1 MNDVVID
8 IDCLGKSYV
17 LGRNPTSASY
27 GSLRESLTEGVRHW
41 LKPFGPLRSRKSLA
55 SPEFGLF
62 WALRDVSL
70 KIRDGERVGIIGKNG
85 AGKST
90 LLKVL
95 SRITEPTMGK
105 VTIAGR
111 MTSLLEVGTGF
122 HPELTGRENIY
133 LSGAI
138 LGMSRINIAKSFDQ
152 IVAFAEVEQFLDT
165 PVKRYS
171 SGMYVRLAF
180 SVAAH
185 LESEILAVDEVL
197 AVGDAEFQRKCLA
210 RMGDV
215 SRGGKTTLFVSH
227 NMAAVSQLCTRG
239 VVLSGGGIVFDG
251 EIKNAIQHYMD
262 TGPQG
267 DAITEYPVNLSKPVQ
282 IKSIAVCDLNGVP
295 RTSHDWNAD
304 LYVQVKIEARKTVTV
319 ACVVQLITA
328 DGVRVF
334 QLNSANYFKKL
345 NPLSNGQAIIYQV
358 RIKGGILNP
367 GSFGITAII
376 TEGNVGNYDSRS
388 SSTLWLEAMTP
399 TSDFIGQRKKD
410 LSLMRLSADWTI
422 NPLGQN
428 GIQ

>member
-1 MNDVVID
+1 MSDVVIN
-8 IDCLGKSYV
+8 IDGLGKSYM
-17 LGRNPTSASY
+17 LGRKPTSAPY
-27 GSLRESLTEGVRHW
+27 GSLRESISEGVRQW
-41 LKPFGPLRSRKSLA
+41 LRRSGPLRSQQSLA
-55 SPEFGLF
+55 PAECGLF

-70 KIRDGERVGIIGKNG
+70 KIRDGERVGIIGRNG

-111 MTSLLEVGTGF
+111 VTSLLEVGTGF

-138 LGMSRINIAKSFDQ
+138 LGMSRADIAKSFDQ

-180 SVAAH
+180 AVAAH
-185 LESEILAVDEVL
+185 LESEILIVDEVL

-215 SRGGKTTLFVSH
+215 SREGRTTLFVSH

-239 VVLSGGGIVFDG
+239 VVLSSGGMVFDG
-251 EIKNAIQHYMD
+251 EIKNAVQHYMD
-262 TGPQG
+262 TGFQG
-267 DAITEYPVNLSKPVQ
+267 DAITEYPVDLSKPVQ
-282 IKSIAVCDLNGVP
+282 IKSIAVCDMTGTP

-304 LYVQVKIEARKTVTV
+304 LYVQVKIEARKTATV
-319 ACVVQLITA
+319 ACVIQLITA
-328 DGVRVF
+328 DGVRVC
-334 QLNSANYFKKL
+334 QLNSANFFKKL
-345 NPLSNGQAIIYQV
+345 TSLSNGQALTCQA
-358 RIKGGILNP
+358 RIRGGMLNP
-367 GSFGITAII
+367 GAFSITAII
-376 TEGNVGNYDSRS
+376 TEGNVGNYDNRS
-388 SSTLWLEAMTP
+388 SSTIWLEAMTP
-399 TSDFIGQRKKD
+399 TDDFIGQRKKD
-410 LSLMRLSADWTI
+410 LSLLRLSAEWLI
-422 NPLGQN
+422 NTKDQIGT
-428 GIQ
+428 

>member
-1 MNDVVID
+1 MDDVVIN
-8 IDCLGKSYV
+8 IDGLGKSYV
-17 LGRNPTSASY
+17 LGRQSKSAPY
-27 GSLRESLTEGVRHW
+27 GSLRENIAEGIKNWFRR
-41 LKPFGPLRSRKSLA
+41 PD
-55 SPEFGLF
+55 SPRAQQSSVAVGSSLF
-62 WALRDVSL
+62 WALSDVSL
-70 KIRDGERVGIIGKNG
+70 QIRNGERVGIIGRNG

-111 MTSLLEVGTGF
+111 VTSLLEVGTGF

-138 LGMSRINIAKSFDQ
+138 LGMSRADIAKRFDQ

-185 LESEILAVDEVL
+185 LESEILIVDEVL

-215 SRGGKTTLFVSH
+215 SKEGRTTLFVSH

-239 VVLSGGGIVFDG
+239 VVLRSGAMSFDG
-251 EIKNAIQHYMD
+251 EIKAAIQHYMD
-262 TGPQG
+262 TGLQG
-267 DAITEYPVNLSKPVQ
+267 DAITEYPVDASKRVQ
-282 IKSIAVCDLNGVP
+282 ILCIAVCDVTGTP

-304 LYVQVKIEARKTVTV
+304 LYVQVKVAARTTATV

-328 DGVRVF
+328 DGVRVC
-334 QLNSANYFKKL
+334 QLNSANFFKKL
-345 NPLSNGQAIIYQV
+345 TPLSNGQEITYQA
-358 RIKGGILNP
+358 RIGGGILNP
-367 GSFGITAII
+367 GAFSITAIV
-376 TEGNVGNYDSRS
+376 TEGNVGNYDNRS
-388 SSTLWLEAMTP
+388 SSTIWLEAMTP
-399 TSDFIGQRKKD
+399 AGDFLGQRKRD
-410 LSLMRLSADWTI
+410 LSLLRLPAEWQI
-422 NPLGQN
+422 NPKGQIGN
-428 GIQ
+428 